1 MKNWLIG
8 KIFGL
13 IGKKLDGYK
22 TKIGGAGFI
31 LLGVT
36 GIIAEIFPDQGLP
49 KLGLEGS
56 IGAISAG
63 ITALGLAH
71 KAVKTQAAIKEL
83 QTPAVQPS
91 ASATQDV
98 AVATPDIA
106 PPSKHWDGKVP
117 GQFP

>member
-1 MKNWLIG
+1 MKNWFIG
-8 KIFGL
+8 KILGFV
-13 IGKKLDGYK
+13 GKKLDGYK
-22 TKIGGAGFI
+22 TKIGGVGFI
-31 LLGVT
+31 LVGVS

-49 KLGLEGS
+49 KMGLEGS

-83 QTPAVQPS
+83 QAPAAQPPAVETPD
-91 ASATQDV
+91 ADVPPDV
-98 AVATPDIA
+98 A
-106 PPSKHWDGKVP
+106 PPPKQWGGRIP